1 MMAGVV
7 AGQARL
13 LAPVSAAL
21 WTPLNMAVVPQI
33 YLDAQDS
40 VVTDVSGACSAI
52 SNLGS
57 MGADGDFLQ
66 AASGSRPA
74 ILNAEL
80 NGKRVLS
87 FDGTD
92 DVMTGDTVAQKN
104 ILRNVAAGWCFLIYK
119 KRGSDSAYRRALHI
133 PTGGTALPRLVVWA
147 GLADNKPTMQARR
160 LDADATVT
168 ASSTT
173 TSVGAYAML
182 LHTVNYTTRAGRIYK
197 NGSLDVDNPTFTA
210 AAGNTSDT
218 ASVEAIAI
226 GARTGGVV
234 PADIDLATVVVSR
247 EMPSDSDIDKLFGWA
262 AHKYGLTASLPVGH
276 PYKTLP
282 PTV

>member
-1 MMAGVV
+1 MIPGIMAGQVRPV
-7 AGQARL
+7 AGS
-13 LAPVSAAL
+13 VL
-21 WTPLNMAVVPQI
+21 WTPLNMAAVPQI

-40 VVTDVSGACSAI
+40 AVTDVSGACSAI
-52 SNLGS
+52 SNLGA
-57 MGADGDFLQ
+57 MGSSGDFLQ
-66 AASGSRPA
+66 ATAGSRPA

-80 NGKRVLS
+80 NGKRVIS
-87 FDGTD
+87 FDGID

-104 ILRNVAAGWCFLIYK
+104 ILRNAAAGWCFLIYK
-119 KRGSDSAYRRALHI
+119 KRSSDSANRRALHI

-182 LHTVNYTTRAGRIYK
+182 LHTVNYATQAGRIYK
-197 NGSLDVDNPTFTA
+197 NGSLDVDIPTFTA

-262 AHKYGLTASLPVGH
+262 AHKYGLTANLPSGH
-276 PYKTLP
+276 PYKTVT

>member
-1 MMAGVV
+1 MIPGIM
-7 AGQARL
+7 AGQAR
-13 LAPVSAAL
+13 PVSAAL

-40 VVTDVSGACSAI
+40 VVTDVSGFASAI

-74 ILNAEL
+74 ILDAEL

-87 FDGTD
+87 FDGID

-104 ILRNVAAGWCFLIYK
+104 ILRNVAAGWAFLIYK
-119 KRGSDSAYRRALHI
+119 KRGSDSANRRALHI
-133 PTGGTALPRLVVWA
+133 PAGGVAVPRLVVWA
-147 GLADNKPTMQARR
+147 GLADNKPAMQARR
-160 LDADATVT
+160 LDADTTVT

-173 TSVGAYAML
+173 TAVGAYAML
-182 LHTVNYTTRAGRIYK
+182 LHTVNYATRAGRIYK

-234 PADIDLATVVVSR
+234 PADIDLAAGVVSR
-247 EMPSDSDIDKLFGWA
+247 ETPSDSDIEKLFGWA
-262 AHKYGLTASLPVGH
+262 AHKYGLTTNLPGGH
-276 PYKTLP
+276 PYKTVA

>member
-7 AGQARL
+7 AAARP
-13 LAPVSAAL
+13 APSAAPPAA
-21 WTPLNMAVVPQI
+21 WTPLNMTVVPQI

-40 VVTDVSGACSAI
+40 VVTDVSGFASAI

-80 NGKRVLS
+80 NGKRVIS
-87 FDGTD
+87 FDGID

-104 ILRNVAAGWCFLIYK
+104 ILRNAAAGWCFLIYK
-119 KRGSDSAYRRALHI
+119 KRSSDSANRRALHI

-160 LDADATVT
+160 LDADTTVT

-173 TSVGAYAML
+173 TAVGAYTML
-182 LHTVNYTTRAGRIYK
+182 LHTINYSTRAGRIYK

-234 PADIDLATVVVSR
+234 PADIDLAAVVVSR
-247 EMPSDSDIDKLFGWA
+247 ETPSDSDIDKLAGWA
-262 AHKYGLTASLPVGH
+262 AHKYGLTASLPAGH